1 MSKETQNTNWKEYRH
16 PYVIY
21 NSQDLQAAQ
30 VSINSRY
37 KKLWYISTMEYY
49 SPIGGKKKEGNLT
62 LCDSM
67 DGPGE
72 HYAKLNEPVRER
84 QVPYDLT
91 YIWNQMNKLNK
102 QTK

>member
-1 MSKETQNTNWKEYRH
+1 MFIAALFTIAKMWKQPKCPSTDER
-16 PYVIY
+16 I
-21 NSQDLQAAQ
+21 
-30 VSINSRY
+30 